1 MNNYLCDISKRLKI
15 NPSKFVTEKKNIA
28 MKKIIFI
35 GLLLIFACNAGAY
48 AQAPDAVKKTFQA
61 KYPGE
66 NDPDWHKD
74 DHGYYEANFKIDGI
88 KYRADFNEDGT
99 WVETETSI
107 DKKDLP
113 EAIRKVIKENFGSED
128 ISEIEK
134 VESAIKGTF
143 YDVEFK
149 QKGKNKDIEFREDGS
164 MIN

>member
-1 MNNYLCDISKRLKI
+1 
-15 NPSKFVTEKKNIA
+15 
-28 MKKIIFI
+28 MKKIFI
-35 GLLLIFACNAGAY
+35 IGMILTLSCNTGVK

-74 DHGYYEANFKIDGI
+74 DHGYYEANFKIDGV
-88 KYRADFNEDGT
+88 KYRADFNEDGS

-113 EAIRKVIKENFGSED
+113 DAIKAVIKEKYGDED
-128 ISEIEK
+128 ITEVEK
-134 VESAIKGTF
+134 VDSAKKGIF

-149 QKGKNKDIEFREDGS
+149 KKGKNMDVEFKADGS
-164 MIN
+164 IID

>member
-1 MNNYLCDISKRLKI
+1 M
-15 NPSKFVTEKKNIA
+15 KNIL
-28 MKKIIFI
+28 IICV
-35 GLLLIFACNAGAY
+35 LLVFACGNNVK

-74 DHGYYEANFKIDGI
+74 DHGYYEANFKIDGV

-113 EAIRKVIKENFGSED
+113 KAIKEVIKDKYGSED
-128 ISEIEK
+128 ITEIEK
-134 VESAIKGTF
+134 VESATKGTF

-149 QKGKNKDIEFREDGS
+149 QKGKNKDVEFRSDGS
-164 MIN
+164 IIS